1 MNTDT
6 ETLRLA
12 MRIHQ
17 DLSAAIAP
25 ATPGTIR
32 ASELRHNRVLLS
44 IGAIGL
50 AALLLLVVMNAI
62 PAFWG
67 AGGEG
72 APPAADGLS
81 GEQISQ
87 KLTRLCSAV
96 LGATLFAFWT
106 ARNYLRDGT
115 FRPQY
120 YQLYLLRF
128 VLGIFTGFI
137 LGEIAGGNSGLN
149 GIADEY
155 GPLAIAVV
163 GGFSAEAVVQILQ
176 RIADILVAAVRGNE
190 REQAQSDAQ
199 AETRRRL
206 NEASARMQDALA
218 ESDPDVRAAA
228 LREVAAQL
236 RER

>member
-67 AGGEG
+67 SGGEG
-72 APPAADGLS
+72 APPTADGLS
-81 GEQISQ
+81 GE
-87 KLTRLCSAV
+87 
-96 LGATLFAFWT
+96 
-106 ARNYLRDGT
+106 
-115 FRPQY
+115 
-120 YQLYLLRF
+120 
-128 VLGIFTGFI
+128 
-137 LGEIAGGNSGLN
+137 
-149 GIADEY
+149 
-155 GPLAIAVV
+155 
-163 GGFSAEAVVQILQ
+163 
-176 RIADILVAAVRGNE
+176 
-190 REQAQSDAQ
+190 
-199 AETRRRL
+199 
-206 NEASARMQDALA
+206 
-218 ESDPDVRAAA
+218 
-228 LREVAAQL
+228 
-236 RER
+236 

>member
-1 MNTDT
+1 
-6 ETLRLA
+6 

-17 DLSAAIAP
+17 DLSVAIAP

-50 AALLLLVVMNAI
+50 TALLLLVVMTAI
-62 PAFWG
+62 PGFW
-67 AGGEG
+67 APGGDT
-72 APPAADGLS
+72 APIGDGLS

-87 KLTRLCSAV
+87 KLTRLCGAV

-137 LGEIAGGNSGLN
+137 LGEIAGGNSSLN

-190 REQAQSDAQ
+190 REQAQSEAQ

-206 NEASARMQDALA
+206 SEASARMQDALA